1 MFTTSPAGRR
11 VLIGAV
17 WERVDV
23 SRRDYLSMVI
33 DITGREENVS
43 AFPRFN
49 KLDPKA
55 ERIYEL
61 IPVRR

>member
-1 MFTTSPAGRR
+1 M
-11 VLIGAV
+11 LIGAV